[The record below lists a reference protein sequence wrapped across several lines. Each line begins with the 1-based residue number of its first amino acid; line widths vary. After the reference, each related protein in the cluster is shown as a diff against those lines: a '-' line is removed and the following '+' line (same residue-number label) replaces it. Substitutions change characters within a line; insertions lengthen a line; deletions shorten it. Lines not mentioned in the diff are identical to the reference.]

1 MNPRSDDRI
10 DLRRYDLGLFLLA
23 FALVCLKSNDALAH
37 PQLWAEDAV
46 LFLKDQLEQR
56 GLLLFSPY
64 AGYLHAAPRLVTW
77 FASFVSAAYTP
88 LIYDASAIAIAAGSI
103 FICAKNLCPLI
114 PPYLVLAAFLLTPT
128 NGEVFGTITNMQ
140 WFLQFPLITYC
151 FIAPKAS
158 NPISR
163 HLLRGVLAVAA
174 LTGPFSII
182 CIALMALSFFGFLVL
197 RVTRRSNL
205 LSSATTYFEQ
215 RDFIA
220 WAIVAA
226 CAVIQLSFVY
236 TSAPSHPPITSL
248 AHLIVGSLGQ
258 AAPLHILGY
267 NPLRPV
273 FWPIGYTAVGSYILL
288 FSKLVP
294 AARIGMFLV
303 LAFAILEVFAAAHKF
318 TVEPMLSLLHGDR
331 YFFALKI
338 VFWWTVFICLK
349 DLFGSE
355 RQGAN
360 CTLLLLLFICLLN
373 KDHMLRPRFIDYGP
387 AAELRKLDQPGS
399 HTIKFNPAGWETT
412 ITPKQ

>member
-1 MNPRSDDRI
+1 MNTPSDYRI
-10 DLRRYDLGLFLLA
+10 GLRRYDLGLFFLA

-46 LFLKDQLEQR
+46 LFLKDQLEQQ

-77 FASFVSAAYTP
+77 LASFVSAAYAP
-88 LIYDASAIAIAAGSI
+88 LIYNASAIAIAAGSI
-103 FICAKNLCPLI
+103 FICAKNLRPLI

-128 NGEVFGTITNMQ
+128 NGEVFGTITNIQ

-151 FIAPKAS
+151 FIAAKAS
-158 NPISR
+158 HPITR

-197 RVTRRSNL
+197 RVTKRSNL
-205 LSSATTYFEQ
+205 LAIATAYFEQ
-215 RDFIA
+215 RDFTA
-220 WAIVAA
+220 WAVVAA
-226 CAVIQLSFVY
+226 CAVIQLSFLY
-236 TSAPSHPPITSL
+236 TSAPSHPQITSL

-273 FWPIGYTAVGSYILL
+273 FWPIGYAAVGAYLL
-288 FSKLVP
+288 FFSKLVP
-294 AARIGMFLV
+294 AARIGVFLA

-318 TVEPMLSLLHGDR
+318 TVEPMLSLLDCDR
-331 YFFALKI
+331 YFLALKI
-338 VFWWTVFICLK
+338 VFWWTCFVVLK
-349 DLFGSE
+349 DLLRSE
-355 RQGAN
+355 RQSAGF
-360 CTLLLLLFICLLN
+360 TLLFMLFVSLLN
-373 KDHMLRPRFIDYGP
+373 TDHMLRPRFVDYGP
-387 AAELRKLDQPGS
+387 AAELRKLDQPGT
-399 HTIKFNPAGWETT
+399 HTIKFNPEGWETT
-412 ITPKQ
+412 ITTKE